1 MVVEGTR
8 LRSYLSPTSGFKSK
22 DPDIERLSGGNIE
35 RLEVGNRGRFEFALH
50 TTNGRAHRL
59 RAATR
64 AEFDYWMTGLHTW
77 LDTLPGCHD

>member
-1 MVVEGTR
+1 MVVEGTTMTST
-8 LRSYLSPTSGFKSK
+8 RSLTSKLKSET
-22 DPDIERLSGGNIE
+22 PDIERLSGGNIE
-35 RLEVGNRGRFEFALH
+35 RLEVGSRGRLEFALH